1 MFLYRVRARM
11 PLNAQ

>member
-1 MFLYRVRARM
+1 MFLYRVHARM